1 MNLEELKKK
10 MDEEHYIYDDTLSTV
25 LYVALQ
31 LGRPLLIEGAA
42 GVGKTEVA
50 KVMAAALDRELV
62 RLQCYEGLDESKALY
77 EWNYQKQLLSIQ
89 VNMNAQDREALTR
102 SLFSDEYLLERPLLK
117 SIRSEKPVVLLI
129 DEIDKADEE
138 FEAFL
143 LELLSEMQVTI
154 PEVGTIRANSVP
166 FVVLTSNRARP
177 LSEAL
182 RRRCAYL
189 YIEYP
194 DMEKELAILR
204 AKLPHVDDRLCAQ
217 VALAVQKLRSN
228 EVILK
233 KPSIA
238 ETLDWAAALDALGIR
253 ELTPD
258 ALRKTAGFVLKNNE
272 DMAAL
277 ARQTADKL
285 DAMGIKFKV
294 VNVVDLV
301 KLQSAKENNEALSDE
316 EFAELFTEDKPVLF
330 AYHSYARDVRG
341 LIYDRPNHDN
351 FNVHGYEEQ
360 GSTTTPYDMVRVNNI
375 DRYELQ
381 AEALRMIDADKYA
394 DKINELEAFR
404 QEAFQFA
411 VDNGYDHPDYTD
423 WVYSGVN
430 TNKQGAVSATAAT
443 AGDNE

>member
-1 MNLEELKKK
+1 MKLNELKQK
-10 MDEEHYIYDDTLSTV
+10 MDEARYIYDDTLATV
-25 LYVALQ
+25 LAVALQ

-42 GVGKTEVA
+42 GVGKTEIA
-50 KVMAAALDRELV
+50 KVMASALDRDLV

-77 EWNYQKQLLSIQ
+77 EWNYQKQLLSNQ
-89 VNMNAQDREALTR
+89 VNQNTQDKDALTK
-102 SLFSDEYLLERPLLK
+102 SLFSDEYLLVRPLLQ

-143 LELLSEMQVTI
+143 LELLSDMQVSI
-154 PEVGTIRANSVP
+154 PEVGTVKAKTIP

-189 YIEYP
+189 YIQYP

-228 EVILK
+228 EAILK

-258 ALRKTAGFVLKNNE
+258 ALRQTAGFLLKNQE
-272 DMAAL
+272 DL
-277 ARQTADKL
+277 EVLEQ
-285 DAMGIKFKV
+285 
-294 VNVVDLV
+294 
-301 KLQSAKENNEALSDE
+301 
-316 EFAELFTEDKPVLF
+316 ED
-330 AYHSYARDVRG
+330 
-341 LIYDRPNHDN
+341 
-351 FNVHGYEEQ
+351 VHTHECNCGH
-360 GSTTTPYDMVRVNNI
+360 GC
-375 DRYELQ
+375 
-381 AEALRMIDADKYA
+381 
-394 DKINELEAFR
+394 
-404 QEAFQFA
+404 
-411 VDNGYDHPDYTD
+411 GGHHH
-423 WVYSGVN
+423 G
-430 TNKQGAVSATAAT
+430 
-443 AGDNE
+443 

>member
-1 MNLEELKKK
+1 MDLELLKKK
-10 MDEEHYIYDDTLSTV
+10 MDEAHYVYDETLATV

-42 GVGKTEVA
+42 GVGKTEIA
-50 KVMAAALDRELV
+50 KVMASALDRDLI

-89 VNMNAQDREALTR
+89 VNMNAQDRDALTK

-117 SIRSEKPVVLLI
+117 SIRSEKETVLLI

-143 LELLSEMQVTI
+143 LELLSEMQVSI
-154 PEVGTIRANSVP
+154 PEVGTVKAKTIP

-204 AKLPHVDDRLCAQ
+204 LKLPHVDDRLCAQ
-217 VALAVQKLRSN
+217 VALAVQKLRASDA
-228 EVILK
+228 ILK

-258 ALRKTAGFVLKNNE
+258 ALRRTAGFVLKNNE
-272 DMAAL
+272 DMAVL
-277 ARQTADKL
+277 
-285 DAMGIKFKV
+285 
-294 VNVVDLV
+294 
-301 KLQSAKENNEALSDE
+301 E
-316 EFAELFTEDKPVLF
+316 E
-330 AYHSYARDVRG
+330 
-341 LIYDRPNHDN
+341 
-351 FNVHGYEEQ
+351 
-360 GSTTTPYDMVRVNNI
+360 
-375 DRYELQ
+375 
-381 AEALRMIDADKYA
+381 
-394 DKINELEAFR
+394 
-404 QEAFQFA
+404 
-411 VDNGYDHPDYTD
+411 
-423 WVYSGVN
+423 
-430 TNKQGAVSATAAT
+430 T
-443 AGDNE
+443 AGEEHHCGCGGSCGGHHHG

>member
-1 MNLEELKKK
+1 MDLKQLREK
-10 MDEEHYIYDDTLSTV
+10 MDQANYIYDDTLATV
-25 LYVALQ
+25 LYVALT

-50 KVMAAALDRELV
+50 KVMAAALDRDLV
-62 RLQCYEGLDESKALY
+62 RQQCYEGLDESKALY

-89 VNMNAQDREALTR
+89 VNMNQENRDELTA
-102 SLFSDEYLLERPLLK
+102 SLFRDEYLLERPLLQ
-117 SIRSEKPVVLLI
+117 SIKSEKPVVLLI

-143 LELLSEMQVTI
+143 LELLSDMQVSI
-154 PEVGTIRANSVP
+154 PEIGTIKANTIP

-217 VALAVQKLRSN
+217 VALAVHNLRNNDS
-228 EVILK
+228 ILK

-258 ALRKTAGFVLKNNE
+258 AIRQTAGFILKNSE
-272 DMAAL
+272 DIAS
-277 ARQTADKL
+277 
-285 DAMGIKFKV
+285 I
-294 VNVVDLV
+294 
-301 KLQSAKENNEALSDE
+301 
-316 EFAELFTEDKPVLF
+316 
-330 AYHSYARDVRG
+330 
-341 LIYDRPNHDN
+341 
-351 FNVHGYEEQ
+351 
-360 GSTTTPYDMVRVNNI
+360 
-375 DRYELQ
+375 
-381 AEALRMIDADKYA
+381 
-394 DKINELEAFR
+394 
-404 QEAFQFA
+404 QEAQ
-411 VDNGYDHPDYTD
+411 DQPHTCNCGHH
-423 WVYSGVN
+423 G
-430 TNKQGAVSATAAT
+430 GHHH
-443 AGDNE
+443 G

>member
-1 MNLEELKKK
+1 MDIHELKQK
-10 MDEEHYIYDDTLSTV
+10 MDEAHYIYDETLATV

-42 GVGKTEVA
+42 GVGKTEIA
-50 KVMAAALDRELV
+50 KVMASALDRDLV

-89 VNMNAQDREALTR
+89 INMGSKDSEELTK
-102 SLFSDEYLLERPLLK
+102 SLFSDEYLLERPLLQ

-129 DEIDKADEE
+129 DEIDTADEE

-143 LELLSEMQVTI
+143 LELLSDMQVSI
-154 PEVGTIRANSVP
+154 PEVGTIQAKSVP

-177 LSEAL
+177 LSEAQ

-189 YIEYP
+189 YIQYP

-228 EVILK
+228 EALLK

-258 ALRKTAGFVLKNNE
+258 ALRQTAGFILKNSE
-272 DMAAL
+272 D
-277 ARQTADKL
+277 
-285 DAMGIKFKV
+285 FSV
-294 VNVVDLV
+294 F
-301 KLQSAKENNEALSDE
+301 E
-316 EFAELFTEDKPVLF
+316 ESQDHECTCGD
-330 AYHSYARDVRG
+330 HCG
-341 LIYDRPNHDN
+341 GHH
-351 FNVHGYEEQ
+351 HG
-360 GSTTTPYDMVRVNNI
+360 
-375 DRYELQ
+375 
-381 AEALRMIDADKYA
+381 
-394 DKINELEAFR
+394 
-404 QEAFQFA
+404 
-411 VDNGYDHPDYTD
+411 
-423 WVYSGVN
+423 
-430 TNKQGAVSATAAT
+430 
-443 AGDNE
+443 

>member
-1 MNLEELKKK
+1 MDLNTLKQK
-10 MDEEHYIYDDTLSTV
+10 MDQSNYIYDDTLATV
-25 LYVALQ
+25 LYVALT

-50 KVMAAALDRELV
+50 KVMASALDRDLV

-89 VNMNAQDREALTR
+89 VNMNKSDRDELTA
-102 SLFSDEYLLERPLLK
+102 SLFRDEYLLERPLLQ
-117 SIRSEKPVVLLI
+117 SIKSEKPVVLLI

-143 LELLSEMQVTI
+143 LELLSDMQVSI
-154 PEVGTIRANSVP
+154 PEIGTIKANSIP

-228 EVILK
+228 DAILK

-258 ALRKTAGFVLKNNE
+258 ALRQTAGFILKNSE
-272 DMAAL
+272 DIAEI
-277 ARQTADKL
+277 DS
-285 DAMGIKFKV
+285 IK
-294 VNVVDLV
+294 D
-301 KLQSAKENNEALSDE
+301 SD
-316 EFAELFTEDKPVLF
+316 
-330 AYHSYARDVRG
+330 HSHECG
-341 LIYDRPNHDN
+341 CNHCGGHH
-351 FNVHGYEEQ
+351 HG
-360 GSTTTPYDMVRVNNI
+360 
-375 DRYELQ
+375 
-381 AEALRMIDADKYA
+381 
-394 DKINELEAFR
+394 
-404 QEAFQFA
+404 
-411 VDNGYDHPDYTD
+411 
-423 WVYSGVN
+423 
-430 TNKQGAVSATAAT
+430 
-443 AGDNE
+443 

>member
-1 MNLEELKKK
+1 MTLEELKRK
-10 MDEEHYIYDDTLSTV
+10 MEEAHYIYDETLATV
-25 LYVALQ
+25 LYVSLQ

-42 GVGKTEVA
+42 GVGKTEIA
-50 KVMAAALDRELV
+50 KVMASALDRDLV

-89 VNMNAQDREALTR
+89 VNRNETDKEALTK
-102 SLFSDEYLLERPLLK
+102 SLFSDEYLLERPLLQ

-143 LELLSEMQVTI
+143 LELLSEMQVSI
-154 PEVGTIRANSVP
+154 PEVGTIRARSIP

-228 EVILK
+228 ESILK

-258 ALRKTAGFVLKNNE
+258 ALRQTAGFVLKNNE
-272 DMAAL
+272 DINAMDL
-277 ARQTADKL
+277 A
-285 DAMGIKFKV
+285 DA
-294 VNVVDLV
+294 
-301 KLQSAKENNEALSDE
+301 Q
-316 EFAELFTEDKPVLF
+316 ED
-330 AYHSYARDVRG
+330 HHCHCG
-341 LIYDRPNHDN
+341 GNCGCHHHD
-351 FNVHGYEEQ
+351 
-360 GSTTTPYDMVRVNNI
+360 
-375 DRYELQ
+375 
-381 AEALRMIDADKYA
+381 
-394 DKINELEAFR
+394 
-404 QEAFQFA
+404 
-411 VDNGYDHPDYTD
+411 
-423 WVYSGVN
+423 
-430 TNKQGAVSATAAT
+430 
-443 AGDNE
+443 

>member
-1 MNLEELKKK
+1 MDLQELKAK
-10 MDEEHYIYDDTLSTV
+10 MEEAHYIYDDTLATV

-50 KVMAAALDRELV
+50 KVMASALDRELV

-89 VNMNAQDREALTR
+89 VDQNAQDKDALKR

-154 PEVGTIRANSVP
+154 PEVGTIRAKSVP

-217 VALAVQKLRSN
+217 VALAVQKLRAS
-228 EVILK
+228 ETVIK

-258 ALRKTAGFVLKNNE
+258 ALRATAGFVLKNN
-272 DMAAL
+272 DDFAAL
-277 ARQTADKL
+277 
-285 DAMGIKFKV
+285 
-294 VNVVDLV
+294 
-301 KLQSAKENNEALSDE
+301 E
-316 EFAELFTEDKPVLF
+316 EESGCGGTCAGCGS
-330 AYHSYARDVRG
+330 HH
-341 LIYDRPNHDN
+341 HD
-351 FNVHGYEEQ
+351 
-360 GSTTTPYDMVRVNNI
+360 
-375 DRYELQ
+375 
-381 AEALRMIDADKYA
+381 
-394 DKINELEAFR
+394 
-404 QEAFQFA
+404 
-411 VDNGYDHPDYTD
+411 
-423 WVYSGVN
+423 
-430 TNKQGAVSATAAT
+430 
-443 AGDNE
+443 

>member
-1 MNLEELKKK
+1 MTIEELRQKL
-10 MDEEHYIYDDTLSTV
+10 DESSYIYDENLLTT
-25 LYVALQ
+25 LYVALA

-50 KVMAAALDRELV
+50 KVMAQALDRDLV

-89 VNMNAQDREALTR
+89 VNMNTQDRDSLTK
-102 SLFSDEYLLERPLLK
+102 SLFSDEYLLERPLLQ

-154 PEVGTIRANSVP
+154 PEIGTVKAKSIP

-194 DMEKELAILR
+194 DMNKELAILR

-228 EVILK
+228 EMILK

-258 ALRKTAGFVLKNNE
+258 ALRQTAGFVLKNNE
-272 DMAAL
+272 D
-277 ARQTADKL
+277 L
-285 DAMGIKFKV
+285 DAM
-294 VNVVDLV
+294 DL
-301 KLQSAKENNEALSDE
+301 
-316 EFAELFTEDKPVLF
+316 
-330 AYHSYARDVRG
+330 
-341 LIYDRPNHDN
+341 
-351 FNVHGYEEQ
+351 
-360 GSTTTPYDMVRVNNI
+360 
-375 DRYELQ
+375 
-381 AEALRMIDADKYA
+381 DADPEPGHTCTCGGSCGGHHH
-394 DKINELEAFR
+394 D
-404 QEAFQFA
+404 
-411 VDNGYDHPDYTD
+411 
-423 WVYSGVN
+423 
-430 TNKQGAVSATAAT
+430 
-443 AGDNE
+443 

>member
-1 MNLEELKKK
+1 MDLATLKQK
-10 MDEEHYIYDDTLSTV
+10 MDEARYIYDDTLAIV
-25 LYVALQ
+25 LAVALQ

-42 GVGKTEVA
+42 GVGKTEIA
-50 KVMAAALDRELV
+50 KVMASALDRDLV

-89 VNMNAQDREALTR
+89 VNMGKRDSDELTK
-102 SLFSDEYLLERPLLK
+102 SLFSDEYLLERPLLQ

-154 PEVGTIRANSVP
+154 PEVGTIKAKSVP

-189 YIEYP
+189 YIQYP

-204 AKLPHVDDRLCAQ
+204 AKLPHVDDRLHAQ
-217 VALAVQKLRSN
+217 VALAVQKLRAN
-228 EVILK
+228 ESILK

-258 ALRKTAGFVLKNNE
+258 ALRQTAGFVLKNNE
-272 DMAAL
+272 DL
-277 ARQTADKL
+277 AVLEQL
-285 DAMGIKFKV
+285 D
-294 VNVVDLV
+294 
-301 KLQSAKENNEALSDE
+301 DE
-316 EFAELFTEDKPVLF
+316 EAPHEC
-330 AYHSYARDVRG
+330 HCG
-341 LIYDRPNHDN
+341 GHCGGHH
-351 FNVHGYEEQ
+351 HG
-360 GSTTTPYDMVRVNNI
+360 
-375 DRYELQ
+375 
-381 AEALRMIDADKYA
+381 
-394 DKINELEAFR
+394 
-404 QEAFQFA
+404 
-411 VDNGYDHPDYTD
+411 
-423 WVYSGVN
+423 
-430 TNKQGAVSATAAT
+430 
-443 AGDNE
+443 

>member
-1 MNLEELKKK
+1 MNIDQLKQKL
-10 MDEEHYIYDDTLSTV
+10 DEAKYIYDDTLATV

-42 GVGKTEVA
+42 GVGKTEIA
-50 KVMAAALDRELV
+50 KVMAAALDRDLV

-89 VNMNAQDREALTR
+89 VNMGQKDSDELTK
-102 SLFSDEYLLERPLLK
+102 SLFSDEYLLERPLLQ

-143 LELLSEMQVTI
+143 LEMLSEMQVSI
-154 PEVGTIRANSVP
+154 PEVGTIRAKSVP

-189 YIEYP
+189 YIQYP
-194 DMEKELAILR
+194 EMEKELAILR

-228 EVILK
+228 EALLK

-258 ALRKTAGFVLKNNE
+258 ALRQTAGFILKNSE
-272 DMAAL
+272 DL
-277 ARQTADKL
+277 
-285 DAMGIKFKV
+285 
-294 VNVVDLV
+294 
-301 KLQSAKENNEALSDE
+301 SAFEQE
-316 EFAELFTEDKPVLF
+316 ESA
-330 AYHSYARDVRG
+330 SCGRG
-341 LIYDRPNHDN
+341 GHCGGHH
-351 FNVHGYEEQ
+351 HG
-360 GSTTTPYDMVRVNNI
+360 
-375 DRYELQ
+375 
-381 AEALRMIDADKYA
+381 
-394 DKINELEAFR
+394 
-404 QEAFQFA
+404 
-411 VDNGYDHPDYTD
+411 
-423 WVYSGVN
+423 
-430 TNKQGAVSATAAT
+430 
-443 AGDNE
+443 

>member
-1 MNLEELKKK
+1 MNIDELKQKL
-10 MDEEHYIYDDTLSTV
+10 DEANYIYDDTLATV
-25 LYVALQ
+25 LYVSLQ

-42 GVGKTEVA
+42 GVGKTEIA
-50 KVMAAALDRELV
+50 KVMAAALGRDLV

-89 VNMNAQDREALTR
+89 VNMGARDSEELTR

-143 LELLSEMQVTI
+143 LELLSEMQVSI
-154 PEVGTIRANSVP
+154 PEVGTIRAKSVP

-189 YIEYP
+189 YIQYP
-194 DMEKELAILR
+194 DLEKELAILR

-217 VALAVQKLRSN
+217 VAMAVQKLRSN
-228 EVILK
+228 EAILK

-258 ALRKTAGFVLKNNE
+258 ALRQTAGFVLKNSE
-272 DMAAL
+272 D
-277 ARQTADKL
+277 L
-285 DAMGIKFKV
+285 DV
-294 VNVVDLV
+294 L
-301 KLQSAKENNEALSDE
+301 E
-316 EFAELFTEDKPVLF
+316 ESQHHEHHECSCGG
-330 AYHSYARDVRG
+330 HCG
-341 LIYDRPNHDN
+341 GHH
-351 FNVHGYEEQ
+351 HG
-360 GSTTTPYDMVRVNNI
+360 
-375 DRYELQ
+375 
-381 AEALRMIDADKYA
+381 
-394 DKINELEAFR
+394 
-404 QEAFQFA
+404 
-411 VDNGYDHPDYTD
+411 
-423 WVYSGVN
+423 
-430 TNKQGAVSATAAT
+430 
-443 AGDNE
+443 

>member
-1 MNLEELKKK
+1 MDLELLKKK
-10 MDEEHYIYDDTLSTV
+10 MDESRYIYDDTLATV
-25 LYVALQ
+25 LYVALK

-62 RLQCYEGLDESKALY
+62 RMQCYEGLDESKALY

-89 VNMNAQDREALTR
+89 VNMNETDRDALTR

-143 LELLSEMQVTI
+143 LELLSDLQVSI
-154 PEVGTIRANSVP
+154 PEVGTIRAKTVP

-217 VALAVQKLRSN
+217 VALAVQKLRASDA
-228 EVILK
+228 ILK

-258 ALRKTAGFVLKNNE
+258 ALRQTAGFVLKNNE
-272 DMAAL
+272 DIAA
-277 ARQTADKL
+277 
-285 DAMGIKFKV
+285 M
-294 VNVVDLV
+294 DL
-301 KLQSAKENNEALSDE
+301 EGE
-316 EFAELFTEDKPVLF
+316 EP
-330 AYHSYARDVRG
+330 
-341 LIYDRPNHDN
+341 HDCHCGGHCGGHH
-351 FNVHGYEEQ
+351 HG
-360 GSTTTPYDMVRVNNI
+360 
-375 DRYELQ
+375 
-381 AEALRMIDADKYA
+381 
-394 DKINELEAFR
+394 
-404 QEAFQFA
+404 
-411 VDNGYDHPDYTD
+411 
-423 WVYSGVN
+423 
-430 TNKQGAVSATAAT
+430 
-443 AGDNE
+443 

>member
-1 MNLEELKKK
+1 MKFEELKQK
-10 MDEEHYIYDDTLSTV
+10 MDEAHYIYDDTLATV
-25 LYVALQ
+25 LYVALT

-42 GVGKTEVA
+42 GVGKTEIA
-50 KVMAAALDRELV
+50 KVMASALDRELV

-89 VNMNAQDREALTR
+89 VNMNAQDKDALTK

-143 LELLSEMQVTI
+143 LELLSEMQVTV
-154 PEVGTIRANSVP
+154 PEVGTIKAKSVP
-166 FVVLTSNRARP
+166 FVVLTSNRSRP

-194 DMEKELAILR
+194 DIEKEMAILR
-204 AKLPHVDDRLCAQ
+204 SKLPHVDDRLSHQ
-217 VALAVQKLRSN
+217 VALAVHKLRSSDM
-228 EVILK
+228 VLK

-258 ALRKTAGFVLKNNE
+258 ALRQTAGFVLKNSE

-277 ARQTADKL
+277 EL
-285 DAMGIKFKV
+285 P
-294 VNVVDLV
+294 
-301 KLQSAKENNEALSDE
+301 E
-316 EFAELFTEDKPVLF
+316 EEE
-330 AYHSYARDVRG
+330 HHCG
-341 LIYDRPNHDN
+341 HCQGHH
-351 FNVHGYEEQ
+351 HG
-360 GSTTTPYDMVRVNNI
+360 
-375 DRYELQ
+375 
-381 AEALRMIDADKYA
+381 
-394 DKINELEAFR
+394 
-404 QEAFQFA
+404 
-411 VDNGYDHPDYTD
+411 
-423 WVYSGVN
+423 
-430 TNKQGAVSATAAT
+430 
-443 AGDNE
+443 